1 MDTRHD
7 ELAAIRTIAPSSPK
21 ISQNFRY
28 RTGFLGVE
36 STGMFDNVMIIMRI
50 QTICTTEIVESL
62 TIDLKLGIDR
72 HFAGIQ
78 MRYRFE
84 GNKSSL

>member
-1 MDTRHD
+1 M
-7 ELAAIRTIAPSSPK
+7 
-21 ISQNFRY
+21 
-28 RTGFLGVE
+28 E
-36 STGMFDNVMIIMRI
+36 STGIFIDNVMIIMRI

-72 HFAGIQ
+72 HFKGIQ

-84 GNKSSL
+84 GNKIKSVITIIVTQFKHEYGLKSGIRVPANGA